1 MTPRRHNLRGGR
13 VTPKKSQQ
21 QEQEYLTGRYTP
33 PIPKR
38 LKTSPLWIPILM
50 FAALGIGI
58 LMIITNYLGILPG
71 GTSGW
76 YLLGGLA
83 LLAIGF
89 FTATRYR

>member
-1 MTPRRHNLRGGR
+1 
-13 VTPKKSQQ
+13 
-21 QEQEYLTGRYTP
+21 
-33 PIPKR
+33 
-38 LKTSPLWIPILM
+38 M